1 MLQAA
6 NPTHALG
13 ARWTPAALNQT
24 LAGKITL
31 IVAGSLFV
39 ALCAHASVRLPFT
52 PVPLTLGD
60 LAVVLVG
67 MALGPVAGFTAMI
80 AYLAEGAAG
89 APVFNPG
96 GGGGLIQ
103 LLGPTGGYLF
113 AYPLAA
119 LIAGAAV
126 RTRTLPKLR
135 AAGFV
140 AAAIGALLASTAI
153 ITSGVCWLAVLLHL
167 SAGSAIKLGAV
178 PFLPGQLVKIAAA
191 AGIYASVQRWIQTSA
206 R

>member
-1 MLQAA
+1 MSQAA
-6 NPTHALG
+6 NPTHAL
-13 ARWTPAALNQT
+13 APRWTLSALNET
-24 LAGKITL
+24 LAGKLTL
-31 IVAGSLFV
+31 VLAGSLFV

-60 LAVVLVG
+60 LAVILVG
-67 MALGPVAGFTAMI
+67 MALGPVAGFASMI

-119 LIAGAAV
+119 LIAGAVV
-126 RTRTLPKLR
+126 RTRSLPGLR
-135 AAGFV
+135 AARF
-140 AAAIGALLASTAI
+140 AAGLIAASLGSALIVL
-153 ITSGVCWLAVLLHL
+153 SGVCWLAVLLHL
-167 SAGSAIKLGAV
+167 RAGSAFTLGAV

-191 AGIYASVQRWIQTSA
+191 AGIYATLHRWLQSSA
-206 R
+206 N